1 MLRAAADLLR
11 TGGIEAVSTRAVAAA
26 AGVQPPTIY
35 RQFGDKDGLLDAVA
49 GFVLKG
55 YMEKKRLLTDA
66 SRDPAVELRDLWDLH
81 AEFGLN
87 QPDCYVLT
95 FGQARPGRTVPVAA
109 ETVELLTDVIGRLG
123 DEGRLRM
130 SVERATS
137 YFRSCGAGYILIQI
151 ATQPDKRDPELSSIM
166 FEDMMAAISTDVKRK
181 RSAAPQLPGR
191 AVALREAL
199 RDKEDSPLRPLN
211 AICSPS
217 GSTGWPTA
225 GLRRTLA
232 PVRAPRTAR

>member
-1 MLRAAADLLR
+1 MAKAREQAASAAERMLRAAADLLQ

-49 GFVLKG
+49 GFVLEG
-55 YMEKKRLLTDA
+55 YLEKKRLLTDA

-109 ETVELLTDVIGRLG
+109 ETVELLTEVIGRLG
-123 DEGRLRM
+123 DQGRLRM
-130 SVERATS
+130 SVERATA
-137 YFRSCGAGYILIQI
+137 YFRSCGAGFILIQI
-151 ATQPDKRDPELSSIM
+151 GTQPDQRDPELSSII
-166 FEDMMAAISTDVKRK
+166 FDDMMAAISTEPTRK
-181 RSAAPQLPGR
+181 RSATPELAGR
-191 AVALREAL
+191 AVALQEAL
-199 RDKEDSPLRPLN
+199 RDKKDLPLTSAERHLLTEWLKRLADS
-211 AICSPS
+211 
-217 GSTGWPTA
+217 G
-225 GLRRTLA
+225 
-232 PVRAPRTAR
+232 

>member
-1 MLRAAADLLR
+1 MAREPAASAAERMLRAAADLLQ

-49 GFVLKG
+49 GFVLEG

-87 QPDCYVLT
+87 QPACYVLT

-123 DEGRLRM
+123 DKGRLRM

-151 ATQPDKRDPELSSIM
+151 ATQPDKRDPGAFIDHVLRHDGRDIHRPETQALGHAR
-166 FEDMMAAISTDVKRK
+166 AARPRGGVA
-181 RSAAPQLPGR
+181 RS
-191 AVALREAL
+191 VARQG
-199 RDKEDSPLRPLN
+199 DSP
-211 AICSPS
+211 A
-217 GSTGWPTA
+217 
-225 GLRRTLA
+225 
-232 PVRAPRTAR
+232 